1 MQVAFRSI
9 EANIQNKVSAEL
21 LSPLFLIQYRFVLIP
36 SGFKSAKLCI
46 VAGLNGLI
54 TVPVTQCL
62 EKPGTFECFFF
73 FFIEEGFLQ
82 KLLTRH

>member
-1 MQVAFRSI
+1 M
-9 EANIQNKVSAEL
+9 
-21 LSPLFLIQYRFVLIP
+21 LIP

-46 VAGLNGLI
+46 VTGLNGLI

-62 EKPGTFECFFF
+62 EKPSTFECCFFN

>member
-1 MQVAFRSI
+1 M
-9 EANIQNKVSAEL
+9 
-21 LSPLFLIQYRFVLIP
+21 LIP

-46 VAGLNGLI
+46 VTGLNGLI

-62 EKPGTFECFFF
+62 EKPSTFECCCFFN